1 MKRVLVTGA
10 CGAVGQVLIQ
20 ELAAAGV
27 ETLATDIRRHEDMP
41 DGVGFM
47 KLDVRGSDAKR
58 IVKDF
63 KPDVIV
69 HLASIVSPTRGMTRE
84 FAHDVD
90 VKGTRNVLD
99 AAISHG
105 VKRLVVTSSGA
116 AYGYHAD
123 NPVPLSESDPVRGN
137 PEFAYSD
144 HKRQVEEMLAEARAS
159 HPGLEQVVLRV
170 GTVLGAGLENQITEL
185 FHRPKLI
192 AVRGSDSPFVFIWTR
207 DLARILM
214 RAAGEGPAGIFN
226 VCGDG
231 ALSVHDLARVL
242 GKPVMAL
249 PAWVL
254 KAALGDC
261 QTTGPFALRAG
272 TGAFSAIPPGARQH
286 GAEDRVRV
294 HAGTQQRADIRA
306 VAQGGGPVSR
316 VAVITGG
323 AGGLGKALAH
333 RLLKEDWRVVLMD
346 LPAALQALKLES
358 EGVERVA
365 CDLTDEAAVAST
377 CAEISARHP
386 AVDLVI
392 HNAGVTQIGLFDET
406 TLASQ
411 RLVMEINYFGSVR
424 VAAGLLK
431 AVRKGRGTHLAV
443 SSVAGFAPLYKRTA
457 YAASKHALNGF
468 FASLAS
474 EEAQHGV
481 KVVIA
486 APSFVRQ
493 IRDDL
498 TRERTASA
506 GRGLRRTGLTR

>member
-1 MKRVLVTGA
+1 
-10 CGAVGQVLIQ
+10 
-20 ELAAAGV
+20 
-27 ETLATDIRRHEDMP
+27 
-41 DGVGFM
+41 
-47 KLDVRGSDAKR
+47 
-58 IVKDF
+58 
-63 KPDVIV
+63 
-69 HLASIVSPTRGMTRE
+69 
-84 FAHDVD
+84 
-90 VKGTRNVLD
+90 
-99 AAISHG
+99 
-105 VKRLVVTSSGA
+105 
-116 AYGYHAD
+116 
-123 NPVPLSESDPVRGN
+123 
-137 PEFAYSD
+137 
-144 HKRQVEEMLAEARAS
+144 
-159 HPGLEQVVLRV
+159 
-170 GTVLGAGLENQITEL
+170 
-185 FHRPKLI
+185 
-192 AVRGSDSPFVFIWTR
+192 
-207 DLARILM
+207 
-214 RAAGEGPAGIFN
+214 
-226 VCGDG
+226 
-231 ALSVHDLARVL
+231 
-242 GKPVMAL
+242 
-249 PAWVL
+249 
-254 KAALGDC
+254 
-261 QTTGPFALRAG
+261 
-272 TGAFSAIPPGARQH
+272 
-286 GAEDRVRV
+286 
-294 HAGTQQRADIRA
+294 
-306 VAQGGGPVSR
+306 VSR

-486 APSFVRQ
+486 APSFVATNPGRLDAGEDGIGRPGAATDGFDEMSPEQ
-493 IRDDL
+493 AAAIILDGWRRGKDFIPVGRVASLGWRINRFSPRLYRWLMMRKIRP
-498 TRERTASA
+498 
-506 GRGLRRTGLTR
+506 